1 MKALKTFSVFAVS
14 FCVLFS
20 TASAQ
25 LDKQATSWADSS
37 GQFRIEATFVRLD
50 GSNVILRKADG
61 KEISVPLTRLSSE
74 SQKMAKEASRTA
86 PAKPTAPAM
95 APAMASTPGAAI
107 AVPANLD
114 AQQFC
119 DFVFG
124 QIKQDKAI
132 VVWDALPAS
141 YQKDVQEIVGLALQK
156 IDPSMIQPVMQ
167 VRNNV
172 LQILRSKKEFI
183 LNNNMV
189 KMAMPDPAV
198 VSKVYDPAVDLI
210 DAYLSKEL
218 VEVSKA
224 RSSELRTLLESY
236 TSNISKKA
244 AAVEAAIP
252 PESQIAKSYNASNW
266 KNFTYKVE
274 STAADAAVL
283 TMEVPGQPTQII
295 ELTKV
300 EGRWVPADMAKD
312 WDKNMAEAKGELEKL
327 TPEKMLEIKQGMQ
340 VPLGMVN
347 GILGTLLAANDQAS
361 FDQAVGGIL
370 GMLPMMGGGMPMPG
384 GGPLGQ

>member
-1 MKALKTFSVFAVS
+1 MKTFQPWSFFAIA
-14 FCVLFS
+14 FCILFS
-20 TASAQ
+20 SASAQ
-25 LDKQATSWADSS
+25 LDKQVTTWADSS
-37 GQFRIEATFVRLD
+37 GQFRIEATFIRLD
-50 GSNVILRKADG
+50 GSNVILRKTDG
-61 KEISVPLTRLSSE
+61 KEISVPLSRLSSE
-74 SQKMAKEASRTA
+74 SQKMAKESSQAA
-86 PAKPTAPAM
+86 PAKPM
-95 APAMASTPGAAI
+95 APAIMPSTTSVPTGAI

-132 VVWDALPAS
+132 VIWDAMPAS

-156 IDPSMIQPVMQ
+156 IDPAMIQPVMQ
-167 VRNNV
+167 VRDNV
-172 LQILRSKKEFI
+172 LQILRTKKEFI

-210 DAYLSKEL
+210 DAYLSKDL

-224 RSSELRTLLESY
+224 KSSEIRTLLESY

-252 PESQIAKSYNASNW
+252 PESQMAKAYNASNW

-274 STAADAAVL
+274 SSSNDAAVL
-283 TMEVPGQPTQII
+283 TIEVPGRNRSG
-295 ELTKV
+295 L
-300 EGRWVPADMAKD
+300 
-312 WDKNMAEAKGELEKL
+312 
-327 TPEKMLEIKQGMQ
+327 
-340 VPLGMVN
+340 
-347 GILGTLLAANDQAS
+347 S
-361 FDQAVGGIL
+361 
-370 GMLPMMGGGMPMPG
+370 
-384 GGPLGQ
+384 